1 MQYFAVW
8 TFFFKKYCVILP
20 RNPISATHSRK
31 GDKSTD
37 FNTITDLQLM

>member
-8 TFFFKKYCVILP
+8 TFFFKIL
-20 RNPISATHSRK
+20 RNFAPPNPKSATHSRK
-31 GDKSTD
+31 GDKSND